1 MINFQLSRAGLEDK
15 LLSLFLQSER
25 PELEE
30 QKQVLV
36 IKSAKSQRQMRD
48 IEDRILFVLSS
59 SQGNILEDET
69 ATRMLYH
76 SKVKGPSLIENR
88 YFLLTKMVLFYC
100 ITILIFF
107 KFFRSAQRE
116 SVPSKLKFRMPNET
130 LIRFGRA
137 TDRSLCTQLLC
148 TSALASWSISIPFTN
163 FHFLGSSTYSKA

>member
-107 KFFRSAQRE
+107 F
-116 SVPSKLKFRMPNET
+116 
-130 LIRFGRA
+130 
-137 TDRSLCTQLLC
+137 
-148 TSALASWSISIPFTN
+148 
-163 FHFLGSSTYSKA
+163 